1 MDRSILLAGFY
12 SQQAN
17 YYPFPGLEHQ
27 RNRVRYCV
35 DHFGMIEPEKIK
47 IPGSHEE
54 EGGPHSFFKVP
65 IGIVIQRL
73 LQFDDVYEEWTCS
86 SARVPGVYSSYK
98 DGEAFQSSLFFS
110 NHPDGLHI
118 HLYLDDDQPCNE
130 NGSRNEKNKLLFIY
144 FIGRWL
150 RGEAELAPLVASVDL
165 AHLRHSSRPVRSSS
179 FCSPFDPFFSTLFSL
194 LCFVRVQFEC

>member
-1 MDRSILLAGFY
+1 
-12 SQQAN
+12 
-17 YYPFPGLEHQ
+17 
-27 RNRVRYCV
+27 
-35 DHFGMIEPEKIK
+35 MIELEKIK

-118 HLYLDDDQPCNE
+118 HLYLDDDHVTKREVELKITSYCL
-130 NGSRNEKNKLLFIY
+130 STLLGDLGRKFRATYRFIY
-144 FIGRWL
+144 L
-150 RGEAELAPLVASVDL
+150 PS
-165 AHLRHSSRPVRSSS
+165 
-179 FCSPFDPFFSTLFSL
+179 
-194 LCFVRVQFEC
+194 